1 MSIYTDEFDALNSL
15 IGALGSDSISAGNS
29 YELAKIQQLQKV
41 AGIFK
46 LSAIATGQ
54 SIKTDSLGNFVP
66 ANFAESI
73 HAHSHL
79 DSLVVGAKP
88 ANTFLAAP
96 SDTLG
101 EPTYRQ
107 IAIADIPGE
116 ISSLAGATY
125 APVSHSHSSLDSLV
139 GNKPAKT
146 FLAAPTDTLGNPSYR
161 EIIMADLPG
170 QLSSLQGGSFAPT
183 AHSHAIADLPSLVG
197 ASVASN
203 AQKLFWASPN
213 SATGT
218 PSFRAIADSDLSA
231 NIPKLNTSN
240 TFTKA
245 QRSQIVTLS
254 IATGVVNLN
263 PADSNDFVLELSQS
277 ATLVIAAGVESD
289 SFRLTVIQ
297 TAIGGRIL
305 TLPVGLKM
313 QGGISATYSTAPGA
327 IDKLY
332 FDTHNGSTWCCSF
345 ANFG

>member
-15 IGALGSDSISAGNS
+15 IGALGSDSISTGNS

-46 LSAIATGQ
+46 LNAIATGQ

-79 DSLVVGAKP
+79 DSLVGSKP
-88 ANTFLAAP
+88 AKTFLAAP

-107 IAIADIPGE
+107 IAIADIPTELSTLTG
-116 ISSLAGATY
+116 SKT
-125 APVSHSHSSLDSLV
+125 
-139 GNKPAKT
+139 AKT
-146 FLAAPTDTLGNPSYR
+146 FLAAPSDTLGNPSYR
-161 EIIMADLPG
+161 TIVMADLPT
-170 QLSSLQGGSFAPT
+170 QLASLEGGGFA
-183 AHSHAIADLPSLVG
+183 AVGHSHAIADLPSLVG

-203 AQKLFWASPN
+203 AQKLFWATPN

-231 NIPKLNTSN
+231 NIPKLNISN

-254 IATGVVNLN
+254 IVSGTVTLN
-263 PADSNDFVLELSQS
+263 PDDSNDFLLELSES
-277 ATLVIAAGVESD
+277 ATLVISGGTASD
-289 SFRLTVIQ
+289 SFRLTVAQ
-297 TAIGGRIL
+297 TAVGGRIL
-305 TLPVGLKM
+305 TLPAGTLTPNGA
-313 QGGISATYSTAPGA
+313 QITYSSTPGS
-327 IDKLY
+327 IDKLS
-332 FDTHNGSTWCCSF
+332 FDSHNGTTWACSWVNLR
-345 ANFG
+345 AMGT